1 MRRPRAAALF
11 LALLLFGSVLRSEQV
26 AEYQVKA
33 EFIERFTRFVD
44 WPSTAHVEH
53 ANSFAIGVV
62 GDNPFNGYLV
72 RMAANRK
79 IKGKSVEVR
88 QVAASDSL
96 SSFDVVFISSSE
108 RKNLSS
114 VLSRANGL
122 PVLTI
127 GDTSGF
133 ADSGVMINFYNAGDQ
148 VRFEIN
154 ETAADHCGLKVSSKL
169 LALARVVGG
178 DGR

>member
-1 MRRPRAAALF
+1 MRRPWGAALCC
-11 LALLLFGSVLRSEQV
+11 ALLLFGSVLHSEQV

-33 EFIERFTRFVD
+33 EFIERFTRFVE
-44 WPSTAHVEH
+44 WPSTAHSERG
-53 ANSFAIGVV
+53 NTFSIGVI
-62 GDNPFNGYLV
+62 GENPFNSYLTHI
-72 RMAANRK
+72 ASDRK

-88 QVAASDSL
+88 QVAPGESL
-96 SSFDVVFISSSE
+96 AAFDIVFISSSE
-108 RKNLSS
+108 RKNLSG
-114 VLSRANGL
+114 VLTRAGNL

-133 ADSGVMINFYNAGDQ
+133 AESGVMINFYNSGDQ

-154 ETAADHCGLKVSSKL
+154 ESAVDHCGLKVSSKL

-178 DGR
+178 GDR